1 MAAET
6 SWRVGDAVA
15 YARLRISQLEAASS
29 FVNHAPSELLG
40 ASIADAVHARSH
52 VLRVDGYDRRRVDS
66 ELANVQSVAA
76 FRLEPA
82 GRMDVDRRAH
92 FESIVVPL
100 IAAPLSTV
108 SGAPELIVLLDAS
121 APCASRSTRVAVE
134 MSSSALIVQRDEL
147 RGLHPQV
154 RLARSNSA
162 VASEV
167 DGAANEWMQALLG
180 RAREDRRSVILDGWH
195 GEGDGLRRLVSRFKE
210 AGFTTAAVV
219 SPTTQAQAMLTSLEW
234 ILTSAEMAGTRPLR
248 NPTIDQRTMTHLFDE
263 VTSLDGRGNCIET
276 GERPHTPSLSTLES
290 LQWLSSL
297 RRMHEHVRGSRRDS
311 SRYASDIAAL
321 HRFALDE
328 VLPTLDL
335 PPDSAVA
342 AHQRRLLT
350 SRVAEWADQSA
361 VLAPHVSAAPE
372 QASLGL

>member
-1 MAAET
+1 MAAEV

-15 YARLRISQLEAASS
+15 YARLRISQLEVAASI
-29 FVNHAPSELLG
+29 VNHAPSGLLG
-40 ASIADAVHARSH
+40 ASIADAIDARSH
-52 VLRVDGYDRRRVDS
+52 ALRVDGYDRRMVDS
-66 ELANVQSVAA
+66 ELANVERVAA
-76 FRLEPA
+76 FRPERA
-82 GRMDVDRRAH
+82 GRLDVDRRAH
-92 FESIVVPL
+92 FESIVAPL
-100 IAAPLSTV
+100 IAAPPSTIG
-108 SGAPELIVLLDAS
+108 GAPELIVLLDAS
-121 APCASRSTRVAVE
+121 APGASRSTRVAVE
-134 MSSSALIVQRDEL
+134 MSSSALVVQRDEL

-154 RLARSNSA
+154 RLARSSSA

-167 DGAANEWMQALLG
+167 DGAASEWMQALLG

-195 GEGDGLRRLVSRFKE
+195 GEGDGLRRLVSRFRE

-219 SPTTQAQAMLTSLEW
+219 SPTTRAQAMRTSLEW
-234 ILTSAEMAGTRPLR
+234 VLTSAEMAGSRPLR
-248 NPTIDQRTMTHLFDE
+248 NPTIDQRTVTRLFDE
-263 VTSLDGRGNCIET
+263 VTSVDGRGSRIET

-297 RRMHEHVRGSRRDS
+297 RRMHEHVRGSRRNS

-350 SRVAEWADQSA
+350 SRVAEWVEQSA
-361 VLAPHVSAAPE
+361 TPTPHVSGAPE
-372 QASLGL
+372 QESLGL